1 MVNEAIDFRFLLID
15 NYKKLKL
22 SEVEVAT
29 IFVMRHLID
38 QGNPMITADLL
49 SLKMT
54 LSVQEIDKVLTGL
67 LQKGMI
73 DYVSVNK
80 TTVTTLDPLVKK
92 LYREFQLAMNVENE
106 AKANKHVE
114 NQLSNVFEQFQSL
127 LGRGLSPLEISK
139 IREWVSFGY
148 SDKLIIDALKEALS
162 KNKKSLRSVDK
173 ILLTWQQR
181 NDLEKEGHTIMDENW
196 RKNIE
201 ETIKIAQT
209 PWVDNNDD
217 DED

>member
-1 MVNEAIDFRFLLID
+1 MVNEVIDFRYLLIE

-29 IFVMRHLID
+29 LFVIKHLIE

-54 LSVQEIDKVLTGL
+54 MSVSEIDKVLAGL
-67 LQKGMI
+67 LKKGMI
-73 DYVSVNK
+73 DYVVVNK
-80 TTVTTLDPLVKK
+80 KTVTTLDPLNNK
-92 LYREFQLAMNVENE
+92 LYREFQVSLAQEQEVYSNRKVEQQLENVY
-106 AKANKHVE
+106 
-114 NQLSNVFEQFQSL
+114 EQFQKL
-127 LGRGLSPLEISK
+127 LGRTLSPLEVSR

-148 SDKLIIDALKEALS
+148 SDSMIIDALKEALS
-162 KNKKSLRSVDK
+162 KKKKSLRSVDK
-173 ILLTWQQR
+173 ILLAWSSR
-181 NDLEKEGHTIMDENW
+181 DDVEKEGHTLIDENW

-201 ETIKIAQT
+201 ETIKIVQT
-209 PWVDNNDD
+209 PWIDKD